1 MTNLQP
7 YADNQ
12 IYKGEILDKREK
24 NIVIQGWRNL
34 NEEKQEEDLLFFMET
49 FDFPNLQELRQS
61 LTDSGEYKPEQVEEI
76 ISGLKTLPEYR
87 D

>member
-7 YADNQ
+7 YAGSQ
-12 IYKGEILDKREK
+12 ISEWEILDKRLK
-24 NIVIQGWRNL
+24 NLVIQGWRNL
-34 NEEKQEEDLLFFMET
+34 NGERQEEDLLFFMET
-49 FDFPNLQELRQS
+49 FDFPNLQDLRQS
-61 LTDSGEYKPEQVEEI
+61 LIDSGEYKPEQVEEI